1 MIKNVLL
8 INVQRRFS
16 IPPPEEAVKNGSEK
30 KKKRGR
36 AETLAILTRFDASLL
51 TIK

>member
-30 KKKRGR
+30 KKRGR

>member
-30 KKKRGR
+30 KKKEEGR
-36 AETLAILTRFDASLL
+36 KLSRF
-51 TIK
+51 